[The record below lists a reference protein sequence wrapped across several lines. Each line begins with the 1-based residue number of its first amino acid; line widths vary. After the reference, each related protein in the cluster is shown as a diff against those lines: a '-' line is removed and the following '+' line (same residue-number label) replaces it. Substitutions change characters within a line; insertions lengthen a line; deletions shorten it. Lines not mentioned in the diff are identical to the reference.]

1 MLRDPRRLE
10 LPPRERAL
18 AGLASVLAE
27 APWTVD
33 DEDLGRLRAAGLP
46 DEAIVQAVSVVAMFS
61 HFTRTADATGISPDY
76 ETALP
81 RLEVDV
87 DREPLP
93 RPDRSEWPR
102 VAPRL
107 PLELRPD
114 TAAAVARW
122 RAYVLTP
129 SEGLTAADRAVLAR
143 AAARHLCDAAGEAE
157 HAAGEPRSPREAAL
171 AAFAEKLTV
180 TPWRMREADLGPLRR
195 AGLDDRA
202 VLHAVAVVGFQNAAS
217 RIRLAL
223 G

>member
-1 MLRDPRRLE
+1 MLRDPSRLE

-33 DEDLGRLRAAGLP
+33 DEDLDRLRAAGLP
-46 DEAIVQAVSVVAMFS
+46 DEAIVQAVSVVAQFS

-76 ETALP
+76 DTALP

-93 RPDRSEWPR
+93 RPDRSEWPT

-107 PLELRPD
+107 SRELRPEW
-114 TAAAVARW
+114 AASVARW
-122 RAYVLTP
+122 RAYVFTP
-129 SEGLTAADRAVLAR
+129 TGALSAQDRAVLAR
-143 AAARHLCDAAGEAE
+143 AAARSLCDAAGEAE
-157 HAAGEPRSPREAAL
+157 HADGAPSSPRGAAL

-180 TPWRMREADLGPLRR
+180 TPWRMREADLGALRR
-195 AGLDDRA
+195 EGLDERA
-202 VLHAVAVVGFQNAAS
+202 LLHAVAVVGFQNAAS
-217 RIRLAL
+217 RVRLAL